1 MAVLAN
7 GMGAGLWMSLP
18 GSFSSEQGFLFLR
31 VDESD
36 EPEGSKVRVLQNPCL
51 RPWFCQRDGLFAM

>member
-7 GMGAGLWMSLP
+7 GMGVGLWMNLP
-18 GSFSSEQGFLFLR
+18 GSFSAEQGFFC

-36 EPEGSKVRVLQNPCL
+36 ELEGSKGRVLQNPCL
-51 RPWFCQRDGLFAM
+51 SPWFCQRDGLFAT